1 MNIKHGTILLILSVI
16 MSITMPGIAAA
27 AVDERETLLHTQ
39 KTLQAKVEALRM
51 EQDFLIFH
59 KEFTLSD
66 SKYLVLRP
74 AEGVGELRYR
84 HRLFKRFTFPAVKKP
99 ALKRISPGA
108 VVLTRKAEGNH
119 TLSFGVDLILHSKR
133 AQPPA
138 NRKSRAL
145 LIGLSREDLL
155 SVYSALEPGAQ
166 VYVLK

>member
-1 MNIKHGTILLILSVI
+1 MNIKHITAILII
-16 MSITMPGIAAA
+16 AIFAPGVPASA
-27 AVDERETLLHTQ
+27 DERQDLIHRRKE
-39 KTLQAKVEALRM
+39 LQTRLDDLRN
-51 EQDFLIFH
+51 EQDFLLFQ
-59 KEFTLSD
+59 KEFYLSD

>member
-1 MNIKHGTILLILSVI
+1 MNINLCTILLILS
-16 MSITMPGIAAA
+16 ITMPGVAGAAA
-27 AVDERETLLHTQ
+27 DERETLLHAQ
-39 KTLQAKVEALRM
+39 KTLQTRVEALRK
-51 EQDFLIFH
+51 EQDFLLFQ
-59 KEFTLSD
+59 KEFALSD

-99 ALKRISPGA
+99 ALKRVSPGA

-119 TLSFGVDLILHSKR
+119 TLSFGGDLILHSKR

-145 LIGLSREDLL
+145 RIGLSREDLL

-166 VYVLK
+166 AYVVR